1 MMLYICVGVT
11 GAGFACYFMAMEA
24 TSPITASLVF
34 FFKPALAPVLA
45 LAFLREAIPTSMVV
59 GILFILVGSLVSLV
73 PTLPTIP
80 AMVLGKVWGWKRGR
94 A

>member
-1 MMLYICVGVT
+1 MPT
-11 GAGFACYFMAMEA
+11 
-24 TSPITASLVF
+24 VF
-34 FFKPALAPVLA
+34 SHPAPVLA

>member
-11 GAGFACYFMAMEA
+11 GAGFAFYFMAMEA

-34 FFKPALAPVLA
+34 FFKPALAPL
-45 LAFLREAIPTSMVV
+45 LAFLFLHEAIPFNMVV
-59 GILFILVGSLVSLV
+59 GILLILAGSLVSL
-73 PTLPTIP
+73 IP
-80 AMVLGKVWGWKRGR
+80 ALSTVPMLMAGRAWAWKRSR

>member
-1 MMLYICVGVT
+1 M
-11 GAGFACYFMAMEA
+11 
-24 TSPITASLVF
+24 
-34 FFKPALAPVLA
+34 LA

-59 GILFILVGSLVSLV
+59 GILFIRRGVRWFPLV